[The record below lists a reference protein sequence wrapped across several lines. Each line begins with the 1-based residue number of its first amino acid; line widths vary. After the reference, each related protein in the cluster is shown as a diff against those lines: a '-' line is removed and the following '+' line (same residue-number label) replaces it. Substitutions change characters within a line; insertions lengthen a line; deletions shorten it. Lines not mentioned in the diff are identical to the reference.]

1 MKSLALIPLLL
12 TTSCALQHKAPG
24 PAPQTPPAWTMA
36 LPAGTSLQGV
46 WWQSYR
52 DTALE
57 GLIVDALADSP
68 RLGEANA
75 RIAEVRGQRRTAA
88 GALYPQLDANARSA
102 RADEGIRTFGN
113 PNTLYEAT
121 FDASYEI
128 DLFGG
133 NAARVDAA
141 DADIRARQ
149 ASYNDTR
156 LSLAAEVAR
165 EYLDYRRL
173 QRQVSLTQETL
184 TSQRE
189 GLRLTRTRFDAGIA
203 TDLDVAQAESL
214 ALSTQA
220 QLPGL
225 EQQARAALL
234 RLTVLTA
241 LPPAELETRMRELR
255 PIPIPDVTPL
265 LDQPANVLARRPD
278 VQAATATLQAASA
291 LSAAEATELYP
302 SLNLSALFGV
312 QDTTAFG
319 GFNIWS
325 LGAGMA
331 APLLNFGRIEGR
343 IDAAEAREEG
353 AYHAY
358 RGVVLQAV
366 ADVETALSDL
376 VQQRNR
382 RILLAQSVESDARAL
397 RLAWTRYKDGIIPFL
412 DVLNAE
418 QQQLRSRLTLAEAE
432 GQEAIAFASL
442 SKALALPVDTPDSGL
457 MPVVANSALK
467 EETMKQTPKKKPS
480 GDRLPHSENPV
491 DSASED
497 SFPAS
502 DPPAWTGTTV
512 KKSDEE
518 E

>member
-1 MKSLALIPLLL
+1 M
-12 TTSCALQHKAPG
+12 
-24 PAPQTPPAWTMA
+24 
-36 LPAGTSLQGV
+36 QGA
-46 WWQSYR
+46 WWQAYH
-52 DTALE
+52 DATLE
-57 GLIVDALADSP
+57 GLITAALVDSP
-68 RLGEANA
+68 RIGEAKA

-88 GALYPQLDANARSA
+88 GALYPQLDVNGRSA
-102 RADEGIRTFGN
+102 RGNEGIRTFGN

-149 ASYNDTR
+149 ASYEDTR

-173 QRQVSLTQETL
+173 QRQRELTNETL

-225 EQQARAALL
+225 EQQERAALL
-234 RLTVLTA
+234 RLSVLTA
-241 LPPAELETRMRELR
+241 LPPSELDTRLHDTA
-255 PIPIPDVTPL
+255 PIPLPEVTPL
-265 LDQPANVLARRPD
+265 LDQPASVLARRPD
-278 VQAATATLQAASA
+278 MQAATAALQAASA

-325 LGAGMA
+325 LGAGIA

-343 IDAAEAREEG
+343 IDAAEAREQA

-358 RGVVLQAV
+358 RGVALQAV

-376 VQQRNR
+376 LQQRNR
-382 RILLAQSVESDARAL
+382 RAVLAQSVQSDARAL
-397 RLAWTRYKDGIIPFL
+397 KLAWTRYKDGIIPFL

-418 QQQLRSRLTLAEAE
+418 QQQLRSRLTLADAE

-442 SKALALPVDTPDSGL
+442 SKALALPV
-457 MPVVANSALK
+457 
-467 EETMKQTPKKKPS
+467 ET
-480 GDRLPHSENPV
+480 LPIAP
-491 DSASED
+491 
-497 SFPAS
+497 
-502 DPPAWTGTTV
+502 
-512 KKSDEE
+512 
-518 E
+518 

>member
-1 MKSLALIPLLL
+1 MKRLALILLLL
-12 TTSCALQHKAPG
+12 TTSCALQHESPG
-24 PAPQTPPAWTMA
+24 PVPPTPQTWTTV
-36 LPAGTSLQGV
+36 LPAGTSMQGA
-46 WWQSYR
+46 WWQAYH
-52 DTALE
+52 DATLE
-57 GLIVDALADSP
+57 GLITAALVDSP
-68 RLGEANA
+68 RIGEAKA

-88 GALYPQLDANARSA
+88 GALYPQLDVNGRSA
-102 RADEGIRTFGN
+102 RGNEGIRTFGN

-149 ASYNDTR
+149 ASYEDTR

-173 QRQVSLTQETL
+173 QRQRELTNETL

-225 EQQARAALL
+225 EQQERAALL
-234 RLTVLTA
+234 RLSVLTA
-241 LPPAELETRMRELR
+241 LPPSELDTRLHDTA
-255 PIPIPDVTPL
+255 PIPLPEVTPL
-265 LDQPANVLARRPD
+265 LDQPASVLARRPD
-278 VQAATATLQAASA
+278 MQAATAALQAASA

-325 LGAGMA
+325 LGAGIA

-343 IDAAEAREEG
+343 IDAAEAREQA

-358 RGVVLQAV
+358 RGVALQAV

-376 VQQRNR
+376 LQQRNR
-382 RILLAQSVESDARAL
+382 RAVLAQSVQSDARAL
-397 RLAWTRYKDGIIPFL
+397 KLAWTRYKDGIIPFL

-418 QQQLRSRLTLAEAE
+418 QQQLRSRLTLADAE

-442 SKALALPVDTPDSGL
+442 SKALALPV
-457 MPVVANSALK
+457 
-467 EETMKQTPKKKPS
+467 ET
-480 GDRLPHSENPV
+480 LPIAP
-491 DSASED
+491 
-497 SFPAS
+497 
-502 DPPAWTGTTV
+502 
-512 KKSDEE
+512 
-518 E
+518 